1 MFVMLLSACSSQN
14 SHKSFESVI
23 ELEDVKFE
31 VSNYELK
38 SSNNPNDKD
47 DQTFHKNALYYQ
59 FTLLNT
65 GVEKIGS
72 EKIDG
77 EKVEV
82 YIEAHDHLFAF
93 MEPNLFENNN
103 SNMWRG
109 RGSQQAYIN
118 PNDKGVYFFTYI
130 IADNQDLDK
139 VIENARKA
147 DIVVLLVTASGESRE
162 IKRFSLAK
170 D

>member
-1 MFVMLLSACSSQN
+1 MFVILLSACSSQN

-47 DQTFHKNALYYQ
+47 VQTFHKNALYYR

-72 EKIDG
+72 EKIDD
-77 EKVEV
+77 EKLEV

-93 MEPNLFENNN
+93 MEPNRFGNNK
-103 SNMWRG
+103 SNMWRAS
-109 RGSQQAYIN
+109 GSQQAFLN
-118 PNDKGVYFFTYI
+118 PNDKGEYFLTYI
-130 IADNQDLDK
+130 IADNQDLDN
-139 VIENARKA
+139 VTENALKA
-147 DIVVLLVTASGESRE
+147 DIVVLLVTASGESKE
-162 IKRFSLAK
+162 IKRFNLTN